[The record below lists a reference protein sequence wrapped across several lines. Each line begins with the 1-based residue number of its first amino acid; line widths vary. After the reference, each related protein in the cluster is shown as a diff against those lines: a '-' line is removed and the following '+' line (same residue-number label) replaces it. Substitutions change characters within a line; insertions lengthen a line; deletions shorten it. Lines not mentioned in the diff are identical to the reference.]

1 MSRKS
6 ELLKMLEDDP
16 FDLLKDVKPNVATHR
31 GAEQITIE
39 FFEEITKFFELN
51 GFEPKKSDDNREER
65 KLHNILQSIRADK
78 EKVELLKSYDRCSL
92 LEEMVEEK
100 KIESFS
106 DMLESDPFGLL
117 ENNGADDIFTLKHVK
132 KKTTMPDYVAN
143 RKACKDFENFE
154 PLFKQCQADLDS
166 KRRTFSKYHGERFI
180 KKGMFFVLKGLVGY
194 VAEMGEKKTEGKRTN
209 ARLRCIFSNGT
220 ESDMLLRSLSAE
232 LYKVGKLITS
242 LNSEFENEFSQIG
255 EEDKHDGHIY
265 ILESLNQDEKI
276 QQIKDLYKIGYSTV
290 SVEERIKNAKNEPTY
305 LMSEVKIVAS
315 YKTYNMNTQKFEQ
328 LLHQLFGN
336 SCLNISI
343 VGADGVTHNPREWFT
358 APLAVIKQAI
368 ELLINGEIIHYRY
381 DGDKEELVLRNE
393 KV

>member
-16 FDLLKDVKPNVATHR
+16 FNLLKDVKPKVATHR
-31 GAEQITIE
+31 GEEQISIE
-39 FFEEITKFFELN
+39 FFEEITQFFEDN
-51 GFEPKKSDDNREER
+51 AYEPTKSNTNREER

-78 EKVELLKSYDRCSL
+78 EKIKLLKPYDRCKL
-92 LEEMVEEK
+92 LEDVIEDK
-100 KIESFS
+100 KIESLD

-117 ENNGADDIFTLKHVK
+117 TNKSEDDIFTLKYVK
-132 KKTTMPDYVAN
+132 KKTTTMPDYVAN
-143 RKACKDFENFE
+143 RKACKNFEKFE
-154 PLFKQCQADLDS
+154 PLFKQCQADLDT

-194 VAEMGEKKTEGKRTN
+194 VAEIGEKKTDGKRTN
-209 ARLRCIFSNGT
+209 ARLQCIFSNGT

-232 LYKVGKLITS
+232 LYKVGKLITP
-242 LNSEFENEFSQIG
+242 LNSELENEFSQI
-255 EEDKHDGHIY
+255 DSNDVHDGYIY
-265 ILESLNQDEKI
+265 ILESLRRDEKI
-276 QQIKDLYKIGYSTV
+276 QEIKDLYKIGYSTTP
-290 SVEERIKNAKNEPTY
+290 VEERIKNAKNEPTY
-305 LMSEVKIVAS
+305 LMAEVKIVAS

-368 ELLINGEIIHYRY
+368 ELLINGEIVHYRY
-381 DGDKEELVLRNE
+381 DGEREEITL
-393 KV
+393 K